1 MCKASKKIRMET
13 NSSSSREISQEL
25 NQLIN
30 DTRITKAARRI
41 IWIKRILR
49 MVMIKMTKKM
59 MITMLSNKTRY
70 IFKMIMGIKTMET
83 PHMRK
88 VTSA

>member
-1 MCKASKKIRMET
+1 MET

-30 DTRITKAARRI
+30 DMRITKAARRI

-49 MVMIKMTKKM
+49 MAMIKMTKKM
-59 MITMLSNKTRY
+59 MITMLSNKTRS

-83 PHMRK
+83 PRMRK
-88 VTSA
+88 VTSV

>member
-1 MCKASKKIRMET
+1 
-13 NSSSSREISQEL
+13 
-25 NQLIN
+25 
-30 DTRITKAARRI
+30 
-41 IWIKRILR
+41 
-49 MVMIKMTKKM
+49 MIKMTKKM

-83 PHMRK
+83 PRMRK